1 GPGFAKLE
9 EGGRWPLAS
18 RQRKHTDLA
27 YQVSPEFI
35 EHIAARLEDISPQE
49 LTGITLLLQDKTHW
63 LFLSCSSNR
72 VADQVRMRMREF
84 FDVHAME
91 IPGKTLEDVLAEG
104 FDRII
109 PGNAF
114 PVWRESGWEG
124 GLTQQEA
131 YEKVRQMTQE
141 AEGS

>member
-1 GPGFAKLE
+1 M
-9 EGGRWPLAS
+9 AS
-18 RQRKHTDLA
+18 RQRRYTELA
-27 YQVSPEFI
+27 YQVSPRFI

-49 LTGITLLLQDKTHW
+49 LTGITLLLQGETHW
-63 LFLSCSSNR
+63 LFLSCSSKR

-84 FDVHAME
+84 FDVHARE

-109 PGNAF
+109 PGDAF

-124 GLTQQEA
+124 GLTPQEA
-131 YEKVRQMTQE
+131 YEKVRRMTQGL
-141 AEGS
+141 EGS